1 VTQFTL
7 LFDQNIFHTANICM
21 FFGVRVVAVMS
32 ANNLTYEREFRQ
44 QQQQQQQDQVCVVC
58 YLIFYV

>member
-1 VTQFTL
+1 
-7 LFDQNIFHTANICM
+7 M